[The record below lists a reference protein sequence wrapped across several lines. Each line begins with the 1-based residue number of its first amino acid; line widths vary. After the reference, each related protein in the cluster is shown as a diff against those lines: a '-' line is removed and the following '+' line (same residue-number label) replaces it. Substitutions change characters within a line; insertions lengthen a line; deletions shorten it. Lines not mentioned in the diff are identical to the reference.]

1 MNTALQTDVLQP
13 QKTYM
18 LNDLI
23 GTKVLLHGKK
33 IGTLGDIIARENET
47 LPVVTHFY
55 VTRLFGSP
63 SLLIPWDRV
72 RAVTK
77 DEIVVDIPD
86 VKQYEAEPDEMSI
99 KLKDQVLDKKILD
112 TEDREIEIVYD
123 IRLIQINSTLL
134 VSAVDINRAGLLRR
148 IGLGWLGTKLS
159 KTSDENR
166 IISWKYIQPL
176 PTPLGRFAGDVK
188 LKILKERLEEIHPAD
203 LADILEE
210 MDYRERATI
219 VSQLDTEHAS
229 AALEEID
236 PKSQRELISALKK
249 EKIVQLLAH
258 MTASQAAD
266 IVSVLSY
273 SEGRTILKLMNPSRV
288 KKIKSIITR
297 QERDI
302 LNYATT
308 RFIKFAPTMTVADAR
323 TAFYQAAKGKK
334 VVMYLYITDKND
346 KLLKVIDLKELL
358 QARSTKLLQD
368 VGVST
373 IVSLSPK
380 SSFHAAL
387 KLFERYDYRAIPI
400 LDEEGK
406 ILGVVP
412 YRDLKNLK
420 HRLLE

>member
-1 MNTALQTDVLQP
+1 MTNEDFIQP

-23 GTKVLLHGKK
+23 GTKVLLHGRR
-33 IGTLGDIIARENET
+33 IGTLGDIIARENGT

-55 VTRLFGSP
+55 ITRLFGSP
-63 SLLIPWDRV
+63 SLCIPWDRV
-72 RAVTK
+72 RAITK

-86 VKQYEAEPDEMSI
+86 TKQYEAEPSEMSI
-99 KLKDQVLDKKILD
+99 QLKDQVLDKKVLD
-112 TEDREIEIVYD
+112 TEDRDIDIVYD
-123 IRLIQINSTLL
+123 IRLIQVNDTLL
-134 VSAVDINRAGLLRR
+134 VSAVDISHVGLLRR

-159 KTSDENR
+159 KTSDEKR

-176 PTPLGRFAGDVK
+176 PTPLGRFVGDVK

-210 MDYRERATI
+210 MDYSQRAAI
-219 VSQLDTEHAS
+219 VSQLDSEHAS

-266 IVSVLSY
+266 ILSVLPY
-273 SEGRTILKLMNPSRV
+273 SEGRTILKLMNASRV
-288 KKIKSIITR
+288 KKIKSIMTR

-308 RFIKFAPTMTVADAR
+308 RFIKFPPEMTVENAR
-323 TAFYQAAKGKK
+323 AAFYQAAKGKK
-334 VVMYLYITDKND
+334 VVMYLYITDTND
-346 KLLKVIDLKELL
+346 KLLKIIDLKELL
-358 QARSTKLLQD
+358 QARSTKRLKD
-368 VGVST
+368 IGVST

-380 SSFHAAL
+380 SSFHSAL
-387 KLFERYDYRAIPI
+387 TMFERYDYRAIPI

-412 YRDLKNLK
+412 YRDFRNLK
-420 HRLLE
+420 HRFLE

>member
-1 MNTALQTDVLQP
+1 MTNEDFTQP

-18 LNDLI
+18 LNYLI

-33 IGTLGDIIARENET
+33 IGTLGDIIARENGP

-55 VTRLFGSP
+55 VTRPFGSP
-63 SLLIPWDRV
+63 SLLIPWDRI
-72 RAVTK
+72 RAITK
-77 DEIVVDIPD
+77 EEIVVDIPD
-86 VKQYEAEPDEMSI
+86 TKQYEGEPAETSI
-99 KLKDQVLDKKILD
+99 KLKDQILDKKILD
-112 TEDREIEIVYD
+112 TEDRDIDIVYD
-123 IRLIQINSTLL
+123 IRLIQVNNTLL
-134 VSAVDINRAGLLRR
+134 VSAVDISRIGLLRR
-148 IGLGWLGTKLS
+148 IGLGWLGHKLS
-159 KTSDENR
+159 KSSDEER

-176 PTPLGRFAGDVK
+176 PTPLGSFAGDVK

-210 MDYRERATI
+210 MDYSQRAAI
-219 VSQLDTEHAS
+219 VSQLDSEHAS

-266 IVSVLSY
+266 ILAVLPY
-273 SEGRTILKLMNPSRV
+273 TEGRTILKLMNATRV
-288 KKIKSIITR
+288 KKIKSIMTR

-302 LNYATT
+302 LNYATM
-308 RFIKFAPTMTVADAR
+308 RFVTFAPEMTVAEAR
-323 TAFYQAAKGKK
+323 TSFYEAAKGKK
-334 VVMYLYITDKND
+334 VVMYLYITDPD
-346 KLLKVIDLKELL
+346 GKLLKIIDLKELL
-358 QARSTKLLQD
+358 LARSTKLLKD
-368 VGVST
+368 IGVST

-380 SSFHAAL
+380 SSFHTAL

-406 ILGVVP
+406 MLGVVP

-420 HRLLE
+420 HRFLE

>member
-1 MNTALQTDVLQP
+1 MNTTTQDILTP

-72 RAVTK
+72 RAITK
-77 DEIVVDIPD
+77 NEIVVDIPD

-176 PTPLGRFAGDVK
+176 PTPLGRFVGDVK

-323 TAFYQAAKGKK
+323 TAFYEAAKGKK
-334 VVMYLYITDKND
+334 VVMYLYVTDKND

-368 VGVST
+368 IGVST

>member
-1 MNTALQTDVLQP
+1 
-13 QKTYM
+13 M

-23 GTKVLLHGKK
+23 GTKVVLHGKK
-33 IGTLGDIIARENET
+33 IGSLGDIIARENGP

-55 VTRLFGSP
+55 VSRPFGSP
-63 SLLIPWDRV
+63 SLLIPWHCM
-72 RAVTK
+72 RAITK

-86 VKQYEAEPDEMSI
+86 TKQYEAEPDEMSI

-112 TEDREIEIVYD
+112 TEDREIDIVYD
-123 IRLIQINSTLL
+123 IRLIQINGALL
-134 VSAVDINRAGLLRR
+134 VSAVDISRVGLLRR
-148 IGLGWLGTKLS
+148 IGLGWLGRKIS
-159 KTSDENR
+159 NASDEER

-176 PTPLGRFAGDVK
+176 PTPMGRFVGDVK
-188 LKILKERLEEIHPAD
+188 LKILKERLEEIHPTD

-210 MDYRERATI
+210 MDYHERATI
-219 VSQLDTEHAS
+219 VSQLDTERAS

-249 EKIVQLLAH
+249 EKIVQLLTH

-266 IVSVLSY
+266 ILSVLPY
-273 SEGRTILKLMNPSRV
+273 SDVRTILRLMNPSRV
-288 KKIKSIITR
+288 KKIKSIMTR

-302 LNYATT
+302 LNYATS
-308 RFIKFAPTMTVADAR
+308 RFITFAPTMTVAEAR
-323 TAFYQAAKGKK
+323 EAYYKAAKGKK
-334 VVMYLYITDKND
+334 VVMYLYITDAND
-346 KLLKVIDLKELL
+346 KLLKIVDLKELL
-358 QARSTKLLQD
+358 LARGTKLLKD
-368 VGVST
+368 IGVST

-387 KLFERYDYRAIPI
+387 TLFERYDYRAIPI
-400 LDEEGK
+400 VDEEGK

>member
-1 MNTALQTDVLQP
+1 MNTTTQDILTP

-77 DEIVVDIPD
+77 NEIVVDIPD

-176 PTPLGRFAGDVK
+176 PTPLGRFVGDVK

-346 KLLKVIDLKELL
+346 KLLKIIDLKELL
-358 QARSTKLLQD
+358 QARSTKLLRD

>member
-1 MNTALQTDVLQP
+1 MTHDDLLQP
-13 QKTYM
+13 NKMYM

-23 GTKVLLHGKK
+23 GTKVLLHGRK

-72 RAVTK
+72 RAITR

-86 VKQYEAEPDEMSI
+86 TKQFEAEPDPLSI
-99 KLKDQVLDKKILD
+99 KLKDQLLDKKILD
-112 TEDREIEIVYD
+112 TTDRDIDLVYD
-123 IRLIQINSTLL
+123 IRLIEINSTLL
-134 VSAVDINRAGLLRR
+134 VSAVDISRMSLLRR
-148 IGLGWLGTKLS
+148 IGLGWLFTKIGKS
-159 KTSDENR
+159 PDEDH

-176 PTPLGRFAGDVK
+176 PTPLGRFEGDVK

-210 MDYRERATI
+210 MDYRERASI
-219 VSQLDTEHAS
+219 VSQLDTERAS

-236 PKSQRELISALKK
+236 PKSQRELISALKQ

-266 IVSVLSY
+266 ILSVLPY
-273 SEGRTILKLMNPSRV
+273 TEVRTILKLMNPERV
-288 KKIKSIITR
+288 KKIKSIMTR
-297 QERDI
+297 QEKDI
-302 LNYATT
+302 LNYATK
-308 RFIKFAPTMTVADAR
+308 RFIKFPPDMTVAEAR
-323 TAFYQAAKGKK
+323 TAYYKAAKGKK
-334 VVMYLYITDKND
+334 VVMYLYVTDPND
-346 KLLKVIDLKELL
+346 KLLRIIDLKELL
-358 QARSTKLLQD
+358 LAKSTRLLKD
-368 VGVST
+368 IGVSN

-380 SSFHAAL
+380 SSFHTAL

-400 LDEEGK
+400 LDEKGT
-406 ILGVVP
+406 ILGAVP
-412 YRDLKNLK
+412 YHDIRNIK

>member
-1 MNTALQTDVLQP
+1 MTNEDVLTP

-23 GTKVLLHGKK
+23 GTKVLLHGRR
-33 IGTLGDIIARENET
+33 IGTLGDVIARENGP

-63 SLLIPWDRV
+63 SLLIPWDRI
-72 RAVTK
+72 RAITK
-77 DEIVVDIPD
+77 EEIVVDIPD
-86 VKQYEAEPDEMSI
+86 TKQYEAEPSEMSI
-99 KLKDQVLDKKILD
+99 QLKDQVLDKKVLD
-112 TEDREIEIVYD
+112 MEDRDIDIVYD
-123 IRLIQINSTLL
+123 IRLIQVNDTLL
-134 VSAVDINRAGLLRR
+134 VSAVDISHMSLLRR
-148 IGLGWLGTKLS
+148 IGLGWLSGKIS
-159 KTSDENR
+159 KTSDEDR

-176 PTPLGRFAGDVK
+176 PTPLGRFVGDVK

-210 MDYRERATI
+210 MDYRERAAI
-219 VSQLDTEHAS
+219 VSELDSQHAS

-266 IVSVLSY
+266 ILSVLPY
-273 SEGRTILKLMNPSRV
+273 TEARTILKLMNPRWV
-288 KKIKSIITR
+288 KKIKSIMTR

-302 LNYATT
+302 VNYSTM
-308 RFIKFAPTMTVADAR
+308 RIIKFPPDMTVTDAR
-323 TAFYQAAKGKK
+323 RSFYEAAKGKK
-334 VVMYLYITDKND
+334 VVMYLYITDATD
-346 KLLKVIDLKELL
+346 KLLKIIDLKELL
-358 QARSTKLLQD
+358 LARDTKLLKD
-368 VGVST
+368 IGVST

-380 SSFHAAL
+380 SSFHTAL

-406 ILGVVP
+406 MLGVVP

-420 HRLLE
+420 HRFLE

>member
-1 MNTALQTDVLQP
+1 MTSEDVLQP
-13 QKTYM
+13 KKMYM

-23 GTKVLLHGKK
+23 GTKVLLHGRK
-33 IGTLGDIIARENET
+33 IGSLGDIIARENET

-55 VTRLFGSP
+55 VTRLFGAP
-63 SLLIPWDRV
+63 ALLIPWDKV
-72 RAVTK
+72 RAITH

-86 VKQYEAEPDEMSI
+86 TKQFEAEPDPLSI

-112 TEDREIEIVYD
+112 TEDREIDLVYD
-123 IRLIQINSTLL
+123 IRLIQINSSLL
-134 VSAVDINRAGLLRR
+134 VSAVDISRVSLLRR
-148 IGLGWLGTKLS
+148 IGLGWLVTKLGRAP
-159 KTSDENR
+159 DEDH

-210 MDYRERATI
+210 MDYRERANI
-219 VSQLDTEHAS
+219 VSQLDSEHAS

-236 PKSQRELISALKK
+236 PKSQRELLSALKQ

-266 IVSVLSY
+266 ILSVLPY
-273 SEGRTILKLMNPSRV
+273 AEGRTILKLMNPSRV
-288 KKIKSIITR
+288 KKIRSIMTR

-302 LNYATT
+302 LNYATM
-308 RFIKFAPTMTVADAR
+308 RIIKFPPEMTVEDAR
-323 TAFYQAAKGKK
+323 AAYYKAAKGKK
-334 VVMYLYITDKND
+334 VVMYLYVTNPDD
-346 KLLKVIDLKELL
+346 KLLKIIDLKELL
-358 QARSTKLLQD
+358 QARGTKLLKD
-368 VGVST
+368 IGVSN

-380 SSFHAAL
+380 SSFHTAIT
-387 KLFERYDYRAIPI
+387 LFERYDYRAIPI
-400 LDEEGK
+400 LDEKGT
-406 ILGVVP
+406 ILGVIP
-412 YRDLKNLK
+412 YRDLRNLK

>member
-1 MNTALQTDVLQP
+1 MLDKGTLQP

-18 LNDLI
+18 LNELI

-33 IGTLGDIIARENET
+33 IGVLGDIIARENEP

-63 SLLIPWDRV
+63 ALLIPWDRIRV
-72 RAVTK
+72 ITE

-86 VKQYEAEPDEMSI
+86 TKQYEAEPDEMSI
-99 KLKDQVLDKKILD
+99 QLKDQVLDKKILD
-112 TEDREIEIVYD
+112 TEDREIDIVYD

-159 KTSDENR
+159 KASDEDR

-210 MDYRERATI
+210 MDYRQRAAI
-219 VSQLDTEHAS
+219 VSELDSEHAS
-229 AALEEID
+229 AAIEEID
-236 PKSQRELISALKK
+236 PKSQRELMSALKK
-249 EKIVQLLAH
+249 EKIVQLLTH

-266 IVSVLSY
+266 ILSVLPY
-273 SEGRTILKLMNPSRV
+273 SEGRTILKLMNPQRV
-288 KKIKSIITR
+288 KKIKSIMTR

-308 RFIKFAPTMTVADAR
+308 RFIKFPPEMTVADAR
-323 TAFYQAAKGKK
+323 AAFYQAAKGKK
-334 VVMYLYITDKND
+334 VVMYLYVTDKND
-346 KLLKVIDLKELL
+346 KLLHIIDLKELL
-358 QARSTKLLQD
+358 LARGTKLLKNI
-368 VGVST
+368 GVST
-373 IVSLSPK
+373 VVSLSPK

-387 KLFERYDYRAIPI
+387 TLFERYDYRAIPI

-420 HRLLE
+420 HRFLE